1 MPSLK
6 SLFAISG
13 LLFASVCYA
22 QDSSVLTKP
31 IATVNGVG
39 IPESR
44 FDFVLK
50 QNMSQH
56 GMPDS
61 PELRKNIK
69 ETLINQEIISQAAT
83 KKGLENTADFKTMM
97 ELSKRQNLVNAFL
110 HHYVSTHPVTNAE
123 MRQEFDKIKAH
134 MGSKEYKV
142 RHILVKT
149 EAEAK
154 KIIAELKKHPGNF
167 AKLAAEDSLDPG
179 SKTTGGE
186 LDWAPASNFVKPF
199 ADAVTHLKKGQMTSA
214 PVQTPFGWHVI
225 KLEDEKDLKLP
236 SFDQVKPQLEQR
248 VQQEHIQKL
257 IADLRAAAKVEE

>member
-6 SLFAISG
+6 SLLAASG
-13 LLFASVCYA
+13 LLLASVCQA

-31 IATVNGVG
+31 VATVNGVG

-44 FDFVLK
+44 FEFVLK
-50 QNMSQH
+50 QNMSQR
-56 GMPDS
+56 GMSDS

-69 ETLINQEIISQAAT
+69 ETLINQEIISQAAS
-83 KKGLENTADFKTMM
+83 KKGLENTTDFKIMM
-97 ELSKRQNLVNAFL
+97 DLSKRQNLVNTFL
-110 HHYVSTHPVTNAE
+110 HQYVSTHPVTDAE

-149 EAEAK
+149 EDEAK
-154 KIIAELKKHPGNF
+154 KLIAELKKHPGNF
-167 AKLAAEDSLDPG
+167 AKLAGENSLDPG

-199 ADAVTHLKKGQMTSA
+199 ADAVTHLKKGQMTSE
-214 PVQTPFGWHVI
+214 PVQTPFGWHII
-225 KLEDEKDLKLP
+225 KLDDEKALKLP
-236 SFDQVKPQLEQR
+236 TFEQVRP
-248 VQQEHIQKL
+248 
-257 IADLRAAAKVEE
+257 